1 MLGKTYL
8 TIPYK
13 QGSSFCKHVLE
24 LDKYRIVGAKS
35 DKNVTVILGEH
46 GGKYDRIII
55 VFKKDYQ
62 SFDIRIVHDVT
73 YDTINLAVLENG
85 ICMLL
90 ASSTELELFIAA
102 HKYETIID
110 PPIDSSMKLF
120 AIDNGFFFING
131 NSIHQLK
138 KK

>member
-35 DKNVTVILGEH
+35 DKNVTVILAEH
-46 GGKYDRIII
+46 GGKYDRVII

-85 ICMLL
+85 I
-90 ASSTELELFIAA
+90 
-102 HKYETIID
+102 
-110 PPIDSSMKLF
+110 
-120 AIDNGFFFING
+120 
-131 NSIHQLK
+131 
-138 KK
+138 